1 MYFSFCFAVISAQ
14 QSKFITYGIGK
25 ENKTLIEDRLKKKK
39 KKTKQKSNLVF
50 HATYRFN
57 PTVFCILGCGGKGK
71 DWTFFTCIFSLD
83 LVLSVPTHFSEVCFF
98 SWL

>member
-39 KKTKQKSNLVF
+39 RKQNKNQTLYFMQHTGLIQQYFVSWDVEERGKTGHFLHVYS
-50 HATYRFN
+50 H
-57 PTVFCILGCGGKGK
+57 
-71 DWTFFTCIFSLD
+71 WT
-83 LVLSVPTHFSEVCFF
+83 
-98 SWL
+98 